1 MSFKKTFTSRFTK
14 HLAAVMAVFSA
25 PIVLSGTA
33 HAQGNNWG
41 DRLVETIVDSSA
53 RQLCK
58 NFFDAENTRA
68 ARGVCRG
75 YGERFFGESAQRL
88 GFNYDQNDPLSLTFN
103 RRLSADDDYWD
114 NYYNA
119 DSRGYFMEDGF
130 ATPIIDYTR
139 CSSPAYEF
147 RDMMYG
153 RQDPDYCDSYPV
165 QYQSSMERQL
175 EQRLGRDWQQQLT
188 ARPH

>member
-58 NFFDAENTRA
+58 NFFDASFEAENSSVEAVAVATA
-68 ARGVCRG
+68 AAEEGK
-75 YGERFFGESAQRL
+75 
-88 GFNYDQNDPLSLTFN
+88 
-103 RRLSADDDYWD
+103 
-114 NYYNA
+114 
-119 DSRGYFMEDGF
+119 
-130 ATPIIDYTR
+130 
-139 CSSPAYEF
+139 
-147 RDMMYG
+147 
-153 RQDPDYCDSYPV
+153 
-165 QYQSSMERQL
+165 
-175 EQRLGRDWQQQLT
+175 
-188 ARPH
+188 